1 MATADTTDTD
11 PARVQALAPTEN
23 ARFAAGRPRSMALQE
38 RARRSMPRRMPV
50 DRYVATFDDFLTEV
64 T

>member
-1 MATADTTDTD
+1 LTRPEILGADGH
-11 PARVQALAPTEN
+11 
-23 ARFAAGRPRSMALQE
+23 GRHADD
-38 RARRSMPRRMPV
+38 V

>member
-1 MATADTTDTD
+1 
-11 PARVQALAPTEN
+11 
-23 ARFAAGRPRSMALQE
+23 MALQE

>member
-1 MATADTTDTD
+1 MATADTTGIG
-11 PARVQALAPTEN
+11 PARVQALARTEN
-23 ARFAAGRPRSMALQE
+23 ARFAAERPRSMALQE

>member
-1 MATADTTDTD
+1 MANRGVWESGWWLGPTLSVAHSPAD
-11 PARVQALAPTEN
+11 
-23 ARFAAGRPRSMALQE
+23 
-38 RARRSMPRRMPV
+38 V